1 MRMTE
6 RALAELARTIRL
18 VIFDF
23 DGVFTDNTVYV
34 CEDGTESVRCWRGDG
49 LGLRKLDRL
58 GITNLIESTES
69 NPVVS
74 ERARKL
80 RVRCIQDVQDKR
92 ATVEALAREHG
103 VTLGEVAYLGNDIND
118 LDCLAMVGLPVA
130 VQDAHPDILDR
141 VRYRTLAPGGRG
153 AVRELCDLL
162 DRAHDRHL

>member
-1 MRMTE
+1 MQMNE
-6 RALAELARTIRL
+6 RALSELARTIRL

-58 GITNLIESTES
+58 GITNLIVSTES

-74 ERARKL
+74 ARARKL
-80 RVRCIQDVQDKR
+80 AVRCVQDVQDKR

-103 VTLGEVAYLGNDIND
+103 VALTEVAYLGNDIND
-118 LDCLAMVGLPVA
+118 LEALAMVGFPVA
-130 VQDAHPDILDR
+130 VHDAHPDILDR